1 MDELSILKSETT
13 QLKQLQPKQRW
24 ALILSYDGGDFH
36 GWQKQPNG
44 LYTIQ
49 HVVEEAL
56 SQIADEPIQTV
67 VAGRTDA
74 GVHATAQ
81 IIHFDTRAIRPAS
94 AWLRGANATMD
105 KNIRIIHA
113 QTVDARFHARFDAF
127 GRHYR
132 YMLESNTIR
141 SPQLRGKVGWTH
153 YVLDMAKMAEAANL
167 LRGEHDFSSFRSSD
181 CQAKS
186 PVKTLY
192 DICLSGSPELMAID
206 LHGSAFVHN
215 MVRNIVGALVY
226 VGTGKLSVTDFAD
239 LLAAKSRKYAPPTFM
254 PDGLYFTGVDYP
266 PQWQIP
272 TVPLPVWLW
281 PALPRLAAHHSHT
294 TGNVS

>member
-1 MDELSILKSETT
+1 MTQVFVSEP
-13 QLKQLQPKQRW
+13 LESGQPQQRW
-24 ALILSYDGGDFH
+24 VLMLSYDGSAFH
-36 GWQKQPNG
+36 GWQKQPHG

-49 HVVEEAL
+49 QVVEAAL
-56 SQIADEPIQTV
+56 SKVADEPIQVT

-81 IIHFDTRAIRPAS
+81 VLHFDTHAIRPAM
-94 AWLRGANATMD
+94 AWMRGTNTHMD
-105 KNIRIIHA
+105 KNIRVIQA
-113 QTVDARFHARFDAF
+113 QRVDAAFHARFDAY

-132 YMLESNTIR
+132 YLLESSTVR
-141 SPQLRGKVGWTH
+141 SPQLRGRAGWTH
-153 YVLDMAKMAEAANL
+153 YALDMTKMQQAAAL
-167 LRGEHDFSSFRSSD
+167 LVGEHDFSSFRSSD

-192 DICLSGSPELMAID
+192 DISLSGNAEWMAFD

-226 VGTGKLSVTDFAD
+226 VGAGKLSVADFEQ
-239 LLAAKSRKYAPPTFM
+239 LIAARSRQYAPPTFM

-266 PQWQIP
+266 PHWQVITP
-272 TVPLPVWLW
+272 PLPRWLW
-281 PALPRLAAHHSHT
+281 PDLPRL
-294 TGNVS
+294 VCI